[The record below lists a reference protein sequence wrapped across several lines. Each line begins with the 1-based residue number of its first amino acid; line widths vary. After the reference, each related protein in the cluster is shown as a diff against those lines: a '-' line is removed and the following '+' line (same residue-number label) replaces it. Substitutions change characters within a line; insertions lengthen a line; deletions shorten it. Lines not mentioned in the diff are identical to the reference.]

1 MSSDRSR
8 IGLFCLASFSLL
20 GFDLACTYITF
31 AIKGMPLGYE
41 MNPWFR
47 LWMIRDGWAL
57 SFAKF
62 FLLKAMLF
70 ALCGWSIFRTESRI
84 FSFLAVQCLVGNHLI
99 AICSHL
105 ALWWIPHWET
115 RSTLLLGA
123 GACSLLFT
131 FFGIRHLRAQTDSPL
146 PYPHQQAI

>member
-70 ALCGWSIFRTESRI
+70 ALWAMVVILPQVGQEQFFMYR
-84 FSFLAVQCLVGNHLI
+84 LAGV
-99 AICSHL
+99 
-105 ALWWIPHWET
+105 
-115 RSTLLLGA
+115 
-123 GACSLLFT
+123 
-131 FFGIRHLRAQTDSPL
+131 
-146 PYPHQQAI
+146 